1 MKLYELLTDNKPCL
15 LSTLTPSQKSL
26 KALTLIQ
33 MKRTYE
39 MMSLVE
45 IEAHFLAGLPFPGT
59 PEPEE
64 DISLEPQM
72 DMTLRPRSPP
82 SPEIELVFTDQPAPL
97 PVSVPSRV
105 PAQLPERAPHPLM
118 EIPAPGFFQ
127 PRVPTRPPPLS
138 LEYGRVFEQK
148 PPESWE
154 IQWFGLETTQLRPI
168 NVPAEVPQPVRDLP
182 MHPELERPRE
192 NIVAPQPRVV
202 DVVAELVTFER
213 MLVEISSMIEL
224 LEEDCI
230 RFR

>member
-1 MKLYELLTDNKPCL
+1 
-15 LSTLTPSQKSL
+15 
-26 KALTLIQ
+26 

-72 DMTLRPRSPP
+72 DMTLRPRSH
-82 SPEIELVFTDQPAPL
+82 EIELVFTDQPAPL
-97 PVSVPSRV
+97 PVSVPPRV

-154 IQWFGLETTQLRPI
+154 FQWFGLETTQLRPI
-168 NVPAEVPQPVRDLP
+168 NVPAEAPQPVRDLLV
-182 MHPELERPRE
+182 HPELERPRE
-192 NIVAPQPRVV
+192 NIVEPQPRVV

-213 MLVEISSMIEL
+213 MLVEISSMMEL